1 MATST
6 SVSTEISEPSGSS
19 SKGIH
24 PLAAKTIAA
33 AAGATLTALTMTPFD
48 VIKTRMQTQPSSH
61 SSSSGAG
68 PLASRLNTAA
78 VCCQPAHSTAP
89 CIRSYSSL
97 ALSSSSNASSY
108 SVASRF
114 GFDFRPNGHPAQV
127 VCVWDRQGVKHSE
140 RVTSFWDAA
149 RKVWKMEG
157 VRGLWKGVGTTLVIA
172 VPASTLYMVTYDN
185 LRRSMPFHE
194 SYALLTPLF
203 AGVLAR
209 TMVSSISSPLELL
222 RTRLQATPSDPNTP
236 HTLKSVL
243 GGIRVMAKRDGV
255 RSLWRGLGPTLW
267 RDVPFSGLYW
277 AGYETIKGRLRK
289 KGFEGSGA
297 AFMSGAVSG
306 TTAAMITLPFDVLKT
321 RKQALQEAVSYV
333 QSSRSTATFP
343 LLREI
348 VRTEGP
354 KALFAGLTPRIAKI
368 APACGIM
375 IACYEGIERYIDVRI
390 LD

>member
-78 VCCQPAHSTAP
+78 
-89 CIRSYSSL
+89 
-97 ALSSSSNASSY
+97 
-108 SVASRF
+108 
-114 GFDFRPNGHPAQV
+114 V